1 MMLRKLAMLTMAMAL
16 SGCISQSQVQSK
28 YVKAQGLCRVEASSA
43 IIEGDSNQS
52 VGKAFSDCMRTAGW
66 NVASPK
72 TGAVTTNP
80 PSGSPST
87 DPIAS
92 AAKPTQPTAAANPPS
107 GAPSVKP
114 SAAAARAPVAEPTA
128 IYSPARPVNTPV
140 PEYGTGG
147 GRNF

>member
-1 MMLRKLAMLTMAMAL
+1 MLRKLAMLSMAMAL
-16 SGCISQSQVQSK
+16 SACISQSQVQSK

-92 AAKPTQPTAAANPPS
+92 AAQPAPAQPTAAANPPS

-114 SAAAARAPVAEPTA
+114 SAARAPVTRPTTT
-128 IYSPARPVNTPV
+128 YSPARPTNTPA